1 MHRLE
6 SGHNIEENLLLVPFI
21 ELILPFIQMLF
32 GCGCWCVALASLST
46 STRAATSPVT
56 EKNNVLFTC
65 RKNCYFDNSGVLS
78 LDLVEGCNFRGEN
91 SDAHWRRKFSDW
103 RNTVFFNSVSQS
115 NCELQLFS
123 FWASCCG
130 EIDATSFR
138 RVGIKGRKNCNL
150 EDALCYFSLNW
161 WSLNEVE

>member
-21 ELILPFIQMLF
+21 ELILPFIQKLF
-32 GCGCWCVALASLST
+32 GCGCLCVALASLSN

-56 EKNNVLFTC
+56 GKNNVLFTC

-91 SDAHWRRKFSDW
+91 SDAH
-103 RNTVFFNSVSQS
+103 
-115 NCELQLFS
+115 
-123 FWASCCG
+123 
-130 EIDATSFR
+130 
-138 RVGIKGRKNCNL
+138 
-150 EDALCYFSLNW
+150 
-161 WSLNEVE
+161 